1 MRETDLYRFIFFFLC
16 RKLFHTVFA
25 GNSLQARGA
34 GEVIQVSDSMFLLQN
49 AKVVERLSFN
59 LDP

>member
-1 MRETDLYRFIFFFLC
+1 M
-16 RKLFHTVFA
+16 FA